1 MTPYDSVRLPVLLFK
16 FIFSYG
22 EGQASAVAGSVGSSG
37 AGVRVCYEPLC
48 LNVNNE
54 TQYPWESKRLF

>member
-37 AGVRVCYEPLC
+37 AGVTGGCEPLD
-48 LNVNNE
+48 VGAGD
-54 TQYPWESKRLF
+54 